1 MEDIKVVK
9 RNSQKKANQLR
20 RHDIVPC
27 CVYGGTLK
35 ESISIQME
43 KMRLNGDIEQF
54 SFQVLSEDK
63 RVNSVAHIKKTPTWA
78 AVRDCA
84 YHQRYPRISNGKKPS
99 PNRQVQ
105 YGFTDLEKKTLD
117 FI

>member
-27 CVYGGTLK
+27 CVYGGTLT

-43 KMRLNGDIEQF
+43 KKHAKKLFRT
-54 SFQVLSEDK
+54 K
-63 RVNSVAHIKKTPTWA
+63 RTGSKVFPDVDGHIIPT
-78 AVRDCA
+78 
-84 YHQRYPRISNGKKPS
+84 
-99 PNRQVQ
+99 
-105 YGFTDLEKKTLD
+105 
-117 FI
+117 